1 MELVMEDDRVE
12 GTREG
17 VALLEALLKLDE
29 FLLQSLTLRDS
40 EGKRLSILLLML
52 FTEGSNE
59 RRRLAMR
66 ISASTERKYSF
77 WNS

>member
-1 MELVMEDDRVE
+1 MELVMEDDLVE

-29 FLLQSLTLRDS
+29 LLQSLTLRDS

-52 FTEGSNE
+52 LTEGSNE
-59 RRRLAMR
+59 RRRLAIR